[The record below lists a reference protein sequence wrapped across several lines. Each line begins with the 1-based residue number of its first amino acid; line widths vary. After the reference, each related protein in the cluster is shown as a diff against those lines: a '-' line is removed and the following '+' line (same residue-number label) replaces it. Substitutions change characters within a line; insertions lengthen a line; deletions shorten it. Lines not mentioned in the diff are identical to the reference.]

1 MSSNT
6 QKILEELYHLDP
18 TLREKQKSI
27 RNIIEKMQEN
37 RPEIKVSDQFR
48 SELKSRI
55 ISDMGGLSVGKE
67 RNSSNFE
74 WSEATH
80 GITSD
85 EYHQ

>member
-18 TLREKQKSI
+18 TLREKQESI

-37 RPEIKVSDQFR
+37 RPEIEISDQFR

-74 WSEATH
+74 
-80 GITSD
+80 
-85 EYHQ
+85 